1 MALAANDAEDR
12 AEQLILLTKRLTDL
26 IERETALFKARRP
39 LEAAPFRDEKA
50 KLANLYRQETA
61 RVAREPALVAGARPE
76 TRAALADA
84 SKRLNA
90 ILEDHR
96 QALEALQE
104 ISEGLVK
111 SIAAYVAEIRGGDA
125 AYGPAGARRT
135 PAAAS
140 SAITLNRTA

>member
-12 AEQLILLTKRLTDL
+12 AEQLILLAKRLTDL
-26 IERETALFKARRP
+26 IERETVLFRARRP

-50 KLANLYRQETA
+50 KLANLYRQETS
-61 RVAREPALVAGARPE
+61 RIAREPSLVAAASLE
-76 TRAALADA
+76 TRKTLQDTV
-84 SKRLNA
+84 KRLQDV
-90 ILEDHR
+90 LEDHR

-111 SIAAYVAEIRGGDA
+111 SIASYVAELRSNDA
-125 AYGPAGARRT
+125 AYGPAGARRAG
-135 PAAAS
+135 AAA

>member
-1 MALAANDAEDR
+1 MTLVARDADDR
-12 AEQLILLTKRLTDL
+12 AEQLVLLTKRLTDL
-26 IERETALFKARRP
+26 IERETSLFRARRP

-61 RVAREPALVAGARPE
+61 RITREPALVADARAE
-76 TRAALADA
+76 TRASLNEATT
-84 SKRLNA
+84 RLHVV
-90 ILEDHR
+90 LEEHR

-111 SIAAYVAEIRGGDA
+111 SIAGYIAEIRARDA

-135 PAAAS
+135 TDTA
-140 SAITLNRTA
+140 SAITLDRTA

>member
-12 AEQLILLTKRLTDL
+12 AQQLILLAKRLTDL
-26 IERETALFKARRP
+26 IERETILFRARRP

-50 KLANLYRQETA
+50 KLANLYRQETS
-61 RVAREPALVAGARPE
+61 RIAREPSLVASASAE
-76 TRAALADA
+76 TRNQLREAVT
-84 SKRLNA
+84 RLQSV
-90 ILEDHR
+90 LEDHR

-111 SIAAYVAEIRGGDA
+111 SIAGYVAELRSHDA
-125 AYGPAGARRT
+125 AYGPAGARQ
-135 PAAAS
+135 AAGAA

>member
-12 AEQLILLTKRLTDL
+12 AQQLTLLAKRLTDL
-26 IERETALFKARRP
+26 IERETTLFRARRP

-61 RVAREPALVAGARPE
+61 RVSREPALVAGATLA
-76 TRAALADA
+76 TRQALGDA
-84 SKRLNA
+84 VKRLHGV
-90 ILEDHR
+90 LEDHR

-111 SIAAYVAEIRGGDA
+111 SIATYVAELRAGDA
-125 AYGPAGARRT
+125 AYGPGGARRQG
-135 PAAAS
+135 PNA
-140 SAITLNRTA
+140 AITLDQRA

>member
-12 AEQLILLTKRLTDL
+12 AEQLILLAKRLTDL
-26 IERETALFKARRP
+26 IERETTLFKARRP

-50 KLANLYRQETA
+50 KLANLYRQETS
-61 RVAREPALVAGARPE
+61 RIAREPSLVATASAE
-76 TRAALADA
+76 TRTALGVAVR
-84 SKRLNA
+84 RLHA
-90 ILEDHR
+90 VLEDHR

-111 SIAAYVAEIRGGDA
+111 SIAGYVAEIRSHDA
-125 AYGPAGARRT
+125 AYGPAGARRA
-135 PAAAS
+135 PDAA